1 MRKQSFTEK
10 KMTYSSF
17 SDQISSRKQ
26 KILSSYQLQLHDY
39 LISPETTGRQET
51 VLHIYIPHST
61 KGGTQ

>member
-1 MRKQSFTEK
+1 
-10 KMTYSSF
+10 MTYSSF
-17 SDQISSRKQ
+17 SDKISSRKQ
-26 KILSSYQLQLHDY
+26 KILVFYTKLSNQLQLHDY